1 MKNER
6 KKIMAVCL
14 CIFLI
19 STLFFSACRKN
30 ERTNPA
36 GEFDEKETYKAQDS
50 GGMDDDTADA
60 GSQEGKTQD
69 GQAVSE
75 NDQAALVDGQAEQKA
90 SDIPAPSVC
99 GRLSVKGS
107 RLVDE
112 RGEAVQLKGISTHG
126 LAWFPQYVNEEL
138 VGELKRDWKANVLRL
153 AMYTAESGGYCTDG
167 DKESLKELVK
177 KGVEYAT
184 AQDMYVIVDW
194 HILSDG
200 NPGQYKEEALAFW
213 GEMSKEFSDHNN
225 VLYEICNEPNG
236 DTSWADIKSYAGEV
250 IPVIRANAPDAV
262 ILVGTPGWSQ
272 YVGEAAA
279 DPITEYGNIMYT
291 LHFYAAT
298 HTGFLR
304 NAMAEAIDAG
314 LPVFVSEFGICD
326 ASGNG
331 RIDEA
336 QAKAW
341 VQLMNQYKVS
351 YVAWN
356 LSNKAETS
364 AVILSSV
371 DKVSGFSQEDLSES
385 GRWLRR
391 ILSDGAKSDS
401 QEVGTAEEYIEENSG
416 TDTSEG
422 GIEGLLMPSGSW
434 ESNDRNFFQYTLT
447 VKNNGDQECESWAV
461 KVKFNGKINLSEG
474 WNGKYSVRGDTLYIS
489 SMDYNGKIASGGTA
503 GNVGFILSGASEL
516 EVLEVD
522 EN

>member
-1 MKNER
+1 MKYNR
-6 KKIMAVCL
+6 KKAMAACL
-14 CIFLI
+14 CIFL
-19 STLFFSACRKN
+19 TAVMFLSACKEN
-30 ERTNPA
+30 EVTNQA
-36 GEFDEKETYKAQDS
+36 GEFSEKETYETQDD
-50 GGMDDDTADA
+50 GDMDDDTMDV
-60 GSQEGKTQD
+60 GSQEGEEQNS
-69 GQAVSE
+69 QAIPPD
-75 NDQAALVDGQAEQKA
+75 NQTEQQA
-90 SDIPAPSVC
+90 SDISAPSVC
-99 GRLSVKGS
+99 GRLSVKGA

-112 RGEAVQLKGISTHG
+112 RGEAVQLKGISTHN

-138 VGELKRDWKANVLRL
+138 IGELKRDWKANVLRL

-177 KGVEYAT
+177 KGVECAT

-200 NPGQYKEEALAFW
+200 SPNQYKEEALAFFD
-213 GEMSKEFSDHNN
+213 EMSKEFADHNN

-236 DTSWADIKSYAGEV
+236 ETSWADIKSYAKEA

-262 ILVGTPGWSQ
+262 ILVGTPNWSQ
-272 YVGEAAA
+272 YVNEAAA
-279 DPITEYGNIMYT
+279 DLITEYDNLMYT

-304 NAMAEAIDAG
+304 NMMAEAIDAG

-331 RIDEA
+331 GIDEA

-371 DKVSGFSQEDLSES
+371 DKVSGFSQDDLSDS

-391 ILSDGAKSDS
+391 ILSGSAVGNGSDG
-401 QEVGTAEEYIEENSG
+401 G
-416 TDTSEG
+416 TDAKTGGLEG
-422 GIEGLLMPSGSW
+422 IVSPSGSW
-434 ESNDRNFFQYTLT
+434 ESNDRKFYQYTLT
-447 VKNNGDQECESWAV
+447 VKNNADQECQNWSVE
-461 KVKFNGKINLSEG
+461 VKFNGKINLSEG
-474 WNGKYSVRGDTLYIS
+474 WSGKYSVRGDTLYIS
-489 SMDYNGKIASGGTA
+489 SMDYNGKIAPGGTI
-503 GNVGFILSGASEL
+503 GNIGFILSSASEL
-516 EVLEVD
+516 EVLEVN
-522 EN
+522 EK